1 MMTSSLVLAS
11 ASPFRRA
18 LLENAG
24 LVFEAKAAEIDERA
38 LEKPLEDKGAAPE
51 TVALE
56 LAEAKAR
63 DVARYFA
70 DALVIGSDQTMSL
83 GSRVYHKPK
92 TMAEAAAHLLSLSGQ
107 THRLNSAVVLL
118 RGEDVIWRHVSS
130 SHMTVRPLTADFVE
144 RHLERVGE
152 KALSSVGAYQLEGE
166 GIQLFEKIE
175 GDYFTILGLPMLPL
189 LAKLRELGTID
200 A

>member
-1 MMTSSLVLAS
+1 MMNPSLVLAS

-24 LVFEAKAAEIDERA
+24 LVFEAKAAKIDERA
-38 LEKPLEDKGAAPE
+38 LEKPLEEAGVAPE
-51 TVALE
+51 TVALA

-63 DVARYFA
+63 DVAGHFG

-83 GSRVYHKPK
+83 EARVYHKPK
-92 TMAEAAAHLLSLSGQ
+92 DMAEAARHLLSLSGK
-107 THRLNSAVVLL
+107 THRLNSAIVLL
-118 RGEDVIWRHVSS
+118 RGEEVVWRHVSS
-130 SHMTVRPLTADFVE
+130 AHMTVRPLTAAFVD
-144 RHLERVGE
+144 RHLQRVGE